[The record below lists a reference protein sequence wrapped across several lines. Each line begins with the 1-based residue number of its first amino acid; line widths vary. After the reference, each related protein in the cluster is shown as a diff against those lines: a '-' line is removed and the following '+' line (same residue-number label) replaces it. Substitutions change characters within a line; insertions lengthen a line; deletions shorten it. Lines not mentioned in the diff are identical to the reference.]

1 MEIDWGFFCRI
12 LILKKC
18 HKILK
23 FSYKFSVTPGRS
35 ALLKIHVFSLC
46 LSLSTCVWIR
56 LDDQQTANTRKIFSH
71 KALTEKK
78 LASLITCLLCI
89 RTKANRFFLFFHHQP
104 KVNIFLTI
112 SRSLKIAKNINY
124 LSGCMT
130 HSSKSI
136 GK

>member
-1 MEIDWGFFCRI
+1 MEIDWGFFSRI

-71 KALTEKK
+71 KALTEK
-78 LASLITCLLCI
+78 SLPHWSPACCVLEQKQTD
-89 RTKANRFFLFFHHQP
+89 FFLFFHHQP

-124 LSGCMT
+124 LSGL
-130 HSSKSI
+130 HDPFIK
-136 GK
+136 KYR